1 MTCLVHF
8 EWREVGMLLLVTLS
22 EYFLY
27 LFYSLLLFYV
37 TNTILTYIYVVIA
50 GSGSGKSCV

>member
-1 MTCLVHF
+1 MIDVLLRAKMTCLVHF
-8 EWREVGMLLLVTLS
+8 EWCVVGMLLLVTLS

-37 TNTILTYIYVVIA
+37 SVAEPLQHFRF
-50 GSGSGKSCV
+50 